1 MTLLPFVKSRHAI
14 QSEVDVGL
22 MADAGGVAVT
32 ASGVRQQR
40 APRTMPPPRTRQAVA
55 APAHRYLCRSAIV
68 LAAVRAPL
76 SAIREHP
83 VAPLE

>member
-32 ASGVRQQR
+32 ASGVEQPRRSCPQRPPHAGRRASADDRIRLQPAGRPATALATKR
-40 APRTMPPPRTRQAVA
+40 APGSPKIGVD
-55 APAHRYLCRSAIV
+55 
-68 LAAVRAPL
+68 
-76 SAIREHP
+76 
-83 VAPLE
+83 

>member
-32 ASGVRQQR
+32 ASGVTGSVS
-40 APRTMPPPRTRQAVA
+40 APPTP
-55 APAHRYLCRSAIV
+55 
-68 LAAVRAPL
+68 
-76 SAIREHP
+76 
-83 VAPLE
+83 